1 MIRLAWKQILTLGF
15 IFFILFSGCAK
26 REATIEE
33 RITQAE
39 ELLNVGQIDGAIL
52 LLEKAL
58 EQDPRRVDVMEP
70 LAFAYAANQDPMLA
84 AMTFMR
90 IAELVPDQPE
100 YLIYAA
106 ESLIEAGDA
115 TGAIEPYR
123 DYLVARPSDRAVW
136 TILAEL
142 HKEAGRSGESL
153 EAYLASE
160 QLESKA
166 ATQIEIGSLYLQS
179 QNLAQA
185 QSWFARALEGDSD
198 SRDEALLGLLET
210 AIRSKRFMEA
220 NALVMQLD
228 AEYPG
233 RLEQSPM
240 DSVRDQLAEWTRRR
254 EAAKAALAAL
264 EAKREEE
271 KREAQQVE
279 EVSTDIPETEE
290 PPSGEV
296 VALMDPEV
304 PAVEQPAEEP
314 REAQAQQ
321 AEQSSALSQLA
332 LARQNRETGQVE
344 EAIRLFKQVLIE
356 NDNQPGVWAEL
367 SELYLQTGRD
377 RWAQATASEAVRR
390 DPENPQLVLQ
400 FLRAAEKTMDVN
412 RLVREMENIY
422 RKFPGEPDVLLAI
435 GRIFAD
441 QGNARNAL
449 ILYEKFL
456 GVAPIDHP
464 ERPGVQAEVDFLGE

>member
-33 RITQAE
+33 RIAQAE

-52 LLEKAL
+52 LLETAL

-90 IAELVPDQPE
+90 IAELVSDQPE

-106 ESLIEAGDA
+106 ESLIEAGDV

-136 TILAEL
+136 TILAKM
-142 HKEAGRSGESL
+142 HKEAGRLGESL

-166 ATQIEIGSLYLQS
+166 STQIEIGSLYLQS

-185 QSWFARALEGDSD
+185 QSWFARALEGDSEF
-198 SRDEALLGLLET
+198 RDDALLGLLET
-210 AIRSKRFMEA
+210 AIRSKRFVEA
-220 NALVMQLD
+220 DALVKQLD

-233 RLEQSPM
+233 RLEQSPL

-254 EAAKAALAAL
+254 DAAKAALAAL

-271 KREAQQVE
+271 KREAEQAEEASAVE
-279 EVSTDIPETEE
+279 QEAVE
-290 PPSGEV
+290 PSSGDP
-296 VALMDPEV
+296 ALVEAEV
-304 PAVEQPAEEP
+304 PAAEKPAEEP
-314 REAQAQQ
+314 REEIAQTRP
-321 AEQSSALSQLA
+321 LNQLER
-332 LARQNRETGQVE
+332 ARQNRETGQTD
-344 EAIRLFKQVLIE
+344 EAIRLFKQALIE

-367 SELYLQTGRD
+367 SELYLETGRD

-412 RLVREMENIY
+412 RLVREMESIY
-422 RKFPGEPDVLLAI
+422 RKFPSEPDVLLAI

-441 QGNARNAL
+441 QGNTRNAV

-456 GVAPIDHP
+456 EFAPMNHP

>member
-52 LLEKAL
+52 LLENAL

-90 IAELVPDQPE
+90 IAELVSDQPE

-115 TGAIEPYR
+115 TGAVEPYR
-123 DYLVARPSDRAVW
+123 DYLLARPSDRAVW
-136 TILAEL
+136 GILAKM
-142 HKEAGRSGESL
+142 HKEAGRLGESL

-160 QLESKA
+160 QLESSA
-166 ATQIEIGSLYLQS
+166 ATQIEIGNLYLQS

-198 SRDEALLGLLET
+198 YRDDALLGLLET
-210 AIRSKRFMEA
+210 AIRSKRFTEA
-220 NALVMQLD
+220 DALMKQLD

-233 RLEQSPM
+233 RLEQSPL

-271 KREAQQVE
+271 RQSQEVE
-279 EVSTDIPETEE
+279 EVPARAQETEE
-290 PPSGEV
+290 PPSGDV
-296 VALMDPEV
+296 VALVGPEA
-304 PAVEQPAEEP
+304 PAVEQTPEGPQVEP
-314 REAQAQQ
+314 SLKTAQPRPV
-321 AEQSSALSQLA
+321 SQLD
-332 LARQNRETGQVE
+332 LARQNRESGQVD
-344 EAIRLFKQVLIE
+344 EAIRLFKQALIE

-390 DPENPQLVLQ
+390 DPENPQLILQ

-412 RLVREMENIY
+412 RLVREMESIY
-422 RKFPGEPDVLLAI
+422 RKFPSEPDILLAI
-435 GRIFAD
+435 GRIFSD
-441 QGNARNAL
+441 QGNRRNAL
-449 ILYEKFL
+449 ILYGKFL
-456 GVAPIDHP
+456 EFAPMDHP
-464 ERPGVQAEVDFLGE
+464 ERPGVQAEVEFLGE

>member
-1 MIRLAWKQILTLGF
+1 MIRLAWKQILTFGF
-15 IFFILFSGCAK
+15 IFLILFSGCAK
-26 REATIEE
+26 REATIDE
-33 RITQAE
+33 RIAQAE

-52 LLEKAL
+52 LLENAL

-90 IAELVPDQPE
+90 IAELVSDQPE

-115 TGAIEPYR
+115 TGAVEPYR
-123 DYLVARPSDRAVW
+123 DYLLARPSDRAVW
-136 TILAEL
+136 TILAEM
-142 HKEAGRSGESL
+142 HKEAGRLGESL

-160 QLESKA
+160 QLESNA

-198 SRDEALLGLLET
+198 FRDEALLGLLET
-210 AIRSKRFMEA
+210 AIRSKRFTEA
-220 NALVMQLD
+220 DALMKQLD

-233 RLEQSPM
+233 RLEQSPL

-254 EAAKAALAAL
+254 EAAKAALVAL

-271 KREAQQVE
+271 REAQQAE
-279 EVSTDIPETEE
+279 EAPVDVQETEE
-290 PPSGEV
+290 PSSGEA
-296 VALMDPEV
+296 VALVEPEV
-304 PAVEQPAEEP
+304 PAVEQAPEEP
-314 REAQAQQ
+314 PEAAQPRPV
-321 AEQSSALSQLA
+321 SQLA
-332 LARQNRETGQVE
+332 LARQSRESGQVE
-344 EAIRLFKQVLIE
+344 EAIRLFKQALIE
-356 NDNQPGVWAEL
+356 NDNQPGVWSEL
-367 SELYLQTGRD
+367 SELYLQTGQD

-390 DPENPQLVLQ
+390 DPQNPQLVLQ

-412 RLVREMENIY
+412 RLVREMESIY
-422 RKFPGEPDVLLAI
+422 RKFPSEPDVLLAI

-441 QGNARNAL
+441 QGNTRNAL

-456 GVAPIDHP
+456 EVAPMDHP
-464 ERPGVQAEVDFLGE
+464 ERPGVQAEVEFLGE